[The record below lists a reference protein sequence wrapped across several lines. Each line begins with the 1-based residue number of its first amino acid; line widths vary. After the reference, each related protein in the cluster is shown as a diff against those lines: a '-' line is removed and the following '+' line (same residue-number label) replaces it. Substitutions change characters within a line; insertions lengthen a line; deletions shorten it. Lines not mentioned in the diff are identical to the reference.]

1 VICPHCHE
9 SAKFVDY
16 RDSGLHT
23 LLGSGRHDRVYYHC
37 SHCHQG
43 WFPTDEELG
52 IEHKQTPGCRE
63 VVSLTG
69 VVDPFDEAAD
79 TLLLKLTGLNLSAST
94 VQHTTEA
101 VGADVAKRRA
111 AGETLGPPTPWD
123 WHRDAK
129 GRRVAYVSLDA
140 TSVLQQGPRAEKAE
154 SRMPW
159 VGSVFNPVPMHERK
173 RKSSQPTSASSMI
186 TADILAL
193 EKLVAS
199 EIAEFEI
206 ASEIAASTSSADS
219 CAADSASTAKA
230 SRASHRVWP
239 TRYVC
244 GVMSLEEIGKQ
255 LRAECVAVGIAQAD
269 VVLAL
274 TDGGNGLETCL
285 VETVLT
291 GLARE
296 IVPILDFFHA
306 TEHLREFAKA
316 WLPDEATRK
325 AQVECWCHTL
335 KHQGGTVL
343 LTELET
349 LDQTS
354 RTDAQIEAHRLL
366 TQYVRN
372 NQHRMDY
379 PTYIANGWEI
389 GSGEIESACKSV
401 INHRL
406 GGPGMRWRLP
416 GTTAVCQLRS
426 LFRSEFPVWQRYWS
440 RTVPT

>member
-1 VICPHCHE
+1 
-9 SAKFVDY
+9 
-16 RDSGLHT
+16 
-23 LLGSGRHDRVYYHC
+23 
-37 SHCHQG
+37 
-43 WFPTDEELG
+43 
-52 IEHKQTPGCRE
+52 
-63 VVSLTG
+63 
-69 VVDPFDEAAD
+69 
-79 TLLLKLTGLNLSAST
+79 
-94 VQHTTEA
+94 
-101 VGADVAKRRA
+101 
-111 AGETLGPPTPWD
+111 
-123 WHRDAK
+123 
-129 GRRVAYVSLDA
+129 VAYVSLDA
-140 TSVLQQGPRAEKAE
+140 TAVLQQGPRAEKAE

-159 VGSVFNPVPMHERK
+159 VGSVFNPVPMHERQ
-173 RKSSQPTSASSMI
+173 RKSSRGTSAGSTI

-206 ASEIAASTSSADS
+206 ASEITASTSSAS
-219 CAADSASTAKA
+219 TSSANSSAADSAPTAKA

-274 TDGGNGLETCL
+274 TDGGNGLEACL

-335 KHQGGTVL
+335 KHQGGTAL
-343 LTELET
+343 LTELEA

>member
-1 VICPHCHE
+1 MICPECHE
-9 SAKFVDY
+9 LAKFVEY
-16 RDSGLHT
+16 RGSGLRT
-23 LLGSGRHDRVYYHC
+23 LMGCGRHDRVYYHC
-37 SHCHQG
+37 GHCG
-43 WFPTDEELG
+43 RGCFPTDDELG

-69 VVDPFDEAAD
+69 VMEPFAEAAE

-94 VQHTTEA
+94 VQLTTER
-101 VGADVAKRRA
+101 VGADVADRRA
-111 AGETLGPPTPWD
+111 AGETLGPATPFD
-123 WHRDAK
+123 WHRDAN

-140 TSVLQQGPRAEKAE
+140 TAVLQQGLHAEKAE

-173 RKSSQPTSASSMI
+173 RKSSHETDSHEDALPLTSP
-186 TADILAL
+186 
-193 EKLVAS
+193 
-199 EIAEFEI
+199 
-206 ASEIAASTSSADS
+206 
-219 CAADSASTAKA
+219 

-244 GVMSLEEIGKQ
+244 GVMSLEEIGQQ
-255 LRAECVAVGIAQAD
+255 LRAECAAVGIANAD
-269 VVLAL
+269 VVIGL
-274 TDGGNGLETCL
+274 TDGGNGLEACL
-285 VETVLT
+285 VETVLA

-296 IVPILDFFHA
+296 TVLILDFFHA

-316 WLPDEATRK
+316 WLPDESVRHD
-325 AQVECWCHTL
+325 QVERWCHTL
-335 KHQGGTVL
+335 KHQGGKAL
-343 LTELET
+343 LTELEA

-354 RTDAQIEAHRLL
+354 CSAAPLEAHRLL
-366 TQYVRN
+366 TNYVRN

-406 GGPGMRWRLP
+406 GGPGMRWHLP
-416 GTTAVCQLRS
+416 GTTSVCQLRS
-426 LFRSEFPVWQRYWS
+426 LYRSEFSVWQRYWN